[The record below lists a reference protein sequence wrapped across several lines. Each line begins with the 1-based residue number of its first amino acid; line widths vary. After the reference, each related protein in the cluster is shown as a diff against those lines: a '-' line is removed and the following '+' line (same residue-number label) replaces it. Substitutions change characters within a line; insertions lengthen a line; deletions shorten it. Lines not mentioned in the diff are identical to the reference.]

1 MLRHET
7 YRRWN
12 WLWGLLVACG
22 AVGVSGCDLGVVALH
37 KGGDGSI
44 TQDGGPIIDG
54 GLNDGSVLDGS
65 PVDAAIVAC
74 DKNQDCDD
82 ANACTT
88 EVCGDDLVCHYLPVS
103 CDDSDG
109 CTKDLC
115 DPDVGC
121 HHEDACDTN
130 AVCVDSACQCNDG
143 FSGDGTTCQDIDEC
157 ATNQAGCDAHAT
169 CANTEGSFTCT
180 CNDGWHGDGFTC
192 NQTLCPNGICEE
204 GETAASCA
212 QDCDYDLVVLVE
224 SSLSSSLNSAL
235 QRYVSDTAT
244 AGWKVRI
251 ETWSGGD
258 VDALKAFIHQQF
270 DDYAVE
276 GAWLIGNFPAA
287 WYERTSFGSHEEFP
301 TDIFLETMD
310 ATWTDQDSNGKY
322 DAHTDLTLDLYTSRL
337 TTGSAAEYQ
346 AYFDKDHDY
355 RTNGSLARKA
365 AFLFFDDD
373 WSSEANTFGLDG
385 LYGTI
390 DMLSDTSET
399 TKAAYI
405 SEMTGPGAEFVYQW
419 IHSTPTYMSVSG
431 TGGGSIMASDIDAG
445 NYQGSFFDLFDCS
458 ASRFIFPNL
467 ASTYILKTDYGLATV
482 GTTKIGGMYS
492 PNHFFTPLMNGHPWG
507 EAFLTW
513 YNQTGRLDDEW
524 WLGMMIQGDPLL
536 TIDKDPNAPSVPM
549 APQVWTQDQIER
561 LRRIMV
567 RDAAQARLDSFD
579 DYQADHPEFFPR

>member
-7 YRRWN
+7 HRRWN
-12 WLWGLLVACG
+12 LLLGLLTACG
-22 AVGVSGCDLGVVALH
+22 VIVASGCDLGVVALH
-37 KGGDGSI
+37 KGGDGST

-54 GLNDGSVLDGS
+54 GLNDGSLL
-65 PVDAAIVAC
+65 DAAIVAC
-74 DKNQDCDD
+74 DKNEDCDD
-82 ANACTT
+82 SNACTT
-88 EVCGDDLVCHYLPVS
+88 ESCGDDSICHYSPVS
-103 CDDSDG
+103 CDDSHG
-109 CTKDLC
+109 CTKDIC
-115 DPDVGC
+115 DPDAGC

-130 AVCVDSACQCNDG
+130 AVCVDSACQCNHG

-157 ATNQAGCDAHAT
+157 ATSQAGCDAHAT

-192 NQTLCPNGICEE
+192 SQTLCADGICEE
-204 GETAASCA
+204 GENVASCP

-224 SSLSSSLNSAL
+224 QSLSSSLNSAL

-244 AGWKVRI
+244 ANWKVRI

-258 VDALKAFIHQQF
+258 VGALKNLIHQQF
-270 DDYAVE
+270 DDYAIE
-276 GAWLIGNFPAA
+276 GAWLIGNLPAA
-287 WYERTSFGSHEEFP
+287 WYERTSFESPEEFP

-310 ATWTDQDSNGKY
+310 ATWTDQDNDGKY
-322 DAHTDLTLDLYTSRL
+322 DAHGDLVLDIYTSRL
-337 TTGSAAEYQ
+337 ITGSAAEYQ

-373 WSSEANTFGLDG
+373 WSSNANTFGLDG

-419 IHSTPTYMSVSG
+419 IHATPTFMRVSG
-431 TGGGSIMASDIDAG
+431 TGGGDIRVSDIAAG

-458 ASRFIFPNL
+458 ASRFTGTNL
-467 ASTYILKTDYGLATV
+467 ASTYLLKTDDGLATV

-492 PNHFFTPLMNGHPWG
+492 PSHFFDPLVQGHPWG

-513 YNQTGRLDDEW
+513 YNQTGRLSDEW
-524 WLGMMIQGDPLL
+524 HLGMMIQGDPLL
-536 TIDKDPNAPSVPM
+536 TIDKDPNAPSVPTT
-549 APQVWTQDQIER
+549 PQVWTLDQLQH

-567 RDAAQARLDSFD
+567 RHAAQAQLDSFD
-579 DYQADHPEFFPR
+579 DYQADHPEFFPRY